1 MSKMKELY
9 KRVATDSM
17 LQTKFAKIMEDA
29 EAAGAEATSEELIA
43 FAKEAGYDITMAEMQ
58 EFFKELEETKEGG
71 LSEAELDQVA
81 GGKGGGGFLGFERLL
96 HQAFRNVNG
105 MIENPERLFKI

>member
-1 MSKMKELY
+1 MPKMKELY
-9 KRVATDSM
+9 KRVATDST

-29 EAAGAEATSEELIA
+29 EAAGAEATSEKLKA

-58 EFFKELEETKEGG
+58 DFFKEFEETKEGV

-81 GGKGGGGFLGFERLL
+81 GGKGGGSFGFERLF
-96 HQAFRNVNG
+96 HNAYRNVVNV
-105 MIENPERLFKI
+105 IENPERFF